1 MVHWC
6 GCAGLVG
13 LVGTSYFSE
22 LLFEMFLSNVSVTNA
37 VALALNSQETQ
48 RGLPCTPGLR
58 GICWEKWSSYFE
70 IGMHIHRR
78 WVHSYPGTG

>member
-22 LLFEMFLSNVSVTNA
+22 LLFEMFLSNVSVTNS

-48 RGLPCTPGLR
+48 RGLPCTRSTWYLLGEVELL
-58 GICWEKWSSYFE
+58 F
-70 IGMHIHRR
+70 
-78 WVHSYPGTG
+78 